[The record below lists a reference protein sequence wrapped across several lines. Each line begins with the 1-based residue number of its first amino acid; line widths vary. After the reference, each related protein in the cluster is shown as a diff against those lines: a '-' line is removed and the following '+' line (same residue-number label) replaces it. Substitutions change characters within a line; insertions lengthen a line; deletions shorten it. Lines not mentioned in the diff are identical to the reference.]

1 MNPAAS
7 EDKGRIFGKRLA
19 FGESGAGETGGVAS
33 SSSESSL
40 TVCTGIGATV
50 GLMAAT
56 AAATRG
62 EAGWSPGKTP
72 LELLLTLAVVSAIC
86 GTNQVC

>member
-1 MNPAAS
+1 MNPTTS
-7 EDKGRIFGKRLA
+7 EDKGQIFGKQLA
-19 FGESGAGETGGVAS
+19 FGESSAGEIEGVAS

-50 GLMAAT
+50 GLMAT
-56 AAATRG
+56 IAAATQG

-72 LELLLTLAVVSAIC
+72 LESLLTLVVVSATC
-86 GTNQVC
+86 GPNQVC